1 MRSVLLTIPQV
12 LPIIGQFDFTPLLV
26 AEDPVHY
33 PHCFPA
39 CVHACVCVCV
49 FVCVCV
55 CVCQVWNANVLVD
68 RFMGQRSGAVPAVGH
83 TERVTGKLMGRRRH
97 RNEETQG
104 TITFKIECSNDLRAT

>member
-1 MRSVLLTIPQV
+1 MLVMSSSCCGVLLVGHVFSPTP
-12 LPIIGQFDFTPLLV
+12 TPL
-26 AEDPVHY
+26 
-33 PHCFPA
+33 
-39 CVHACVCVCV
+39 CVR
-49 FVCVCV
+49 V